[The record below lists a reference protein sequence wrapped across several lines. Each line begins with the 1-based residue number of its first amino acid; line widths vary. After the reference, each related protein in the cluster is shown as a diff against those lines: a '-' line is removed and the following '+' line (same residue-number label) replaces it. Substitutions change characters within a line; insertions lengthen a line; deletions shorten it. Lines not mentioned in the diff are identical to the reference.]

1 MQARRN
7 WLIVLLFNIVQTM
20 LLLCLTATVVNADVM
35 VSGLDGAA
43 RDNVR
48 LMLPLEKEQCDAP
61 RWKIENLFA
70 KSEKDIDPALR
81 AVGFYHATIKKS
93 LTFTPT
99 CWLASFNIDAGI
111 QTTVKTII
119 ITINGAA
126 HDDPEFKK
134 LRDKLLLKT
143 GQPLRHD
150 HYEKM
155 KKQLASLAAQR
166 GYLNSEFTSKKLVI
180 DKAHNTASFDLV
192 FDSGN
197 RQQFGEVIVD
207 QDVLE
212 PALVAKYITIKSGDF
227 YSSEQLVET
236 YDALSKS
243 GYFDSIDI
251 RPATENGGK
260 AIPITIKLHPKPK
273 YHYAFGI
280 GFDTDIGI
288 LASASYHDNRLNR
301 FGHFLTAELDI
312 APVLSTANVEYTIPM
327 ANPLTDSLSVG
338 FGLKRENNDSFKSI
352 SAKLSGRHKHTFDS
366 GWKQTLFLD
375 YSYEDF
381 QTGTDPRNNTLLLV
395 PGGNWLYSA
404 ADNPLRP
411 TEGYRLKFDVG
422 GSYKTPLLSDVSFAQ
437 GSLAATWIHSL
448 PWSGG
453 KFIGRTELGATA
465 TNNFDKLPTTYRFYA
480 GGINSVRGYAYK
492 ELGPKDAQ
500 GNVIGGQFLS
510 VFSTEYEHAIFDD
523 WGVAAFIDMGNAFNR
538 DNISLKTGAGLGARW
553 YSPFGPVRVDVAIP
567 LDPANSAFQIH
578 FSAGA
583 RL

>member
-1 MQARRN
+1 MQVGLKG
-7 WLIVLLFNIVQTM
+7 LITFIGAALLYLIIP
-20 LLLCLTATVVNADVM
+20 VVNAEVTI
-35 VSGLDGAA
+35 SGLDGVA

-48 LMLPLEKEQCDAP
+48 IMLSLTKEKCDAP
-61 RWKIENLFA
+61 RWKIDSLFA
-70 KSEKDIDPALR
+70 QSEQEIDPALR
-81 AVGFYHATIKKS
+81 AVGFYHPVIKKS
-93 LTFTPT
+93 LAFNQG
-99 CWLASFNIDAGI
+99 CWQANFNIDAGAQVI
-111 QTTVKTII
+111 VKTIN

-143 GQPLRHD
+143 GQPLRHNN
-150 HYEKM
+150 YEKM
-155 KKQLASLAAQR
+155 KSQLASLAAQR
-166 GYLNSEFTSKKLVI
+166 GYLNSEFTGKKLVI
-180 DKAHNTASFDLV
+180 DKAHNTASFELV
-192 FDSGN
+192 FDSGK
-197 RQQFGEVIVD
+197 RQQFGEIIIE

-212 PALVAKYITIKSGDF
+212 PELVAKYIAIKSGDF

-243 GYFDSIDI
+243 GYFSSIDI
-251 RPATENGGK
+251 RPATDSNGK
-260 AIPITIKLHPKPK
+260 PVPVTIKLHPKPK

-288 LASASYHDNRLNR
+288 LASAGYQDNRLNR
-301 FGHFLTAELDI
+301 YGHFLTADLDI
-312 APVLSTANVEYTIPM
+312 APVLSTANVEYTIPLD
-327 ANPLTDSLSVG
+327 NPLTETFSVG
-338 FGLKRENNDSFKSI
+338 AGLKREDNDSFKSL
-352 SAKLSGRHKHTFDS
+352 SAKLSGRYKYTFDS

-375 YSYEDF
+375 YSYEDY
-381 QTGTDPRNNTLLLV
+381 QTGSDPRGQTLLLV
-395 PGGNWLYSA
+395 PGGNWLYSV

-411 TEGYRLKFDVG
+411 TKGYRLKFDVG
-422 GSYKTPLLSDVSFAQ
+422 GSYKSPLSDVSFAQ
-437 GSLAATWIHSL
+437 GSLSATWIHAL
-448 PWSGG
+448 PWSSG

-480 GGINSVRGYAYK
+480 GGINSVRGYTYK

-500 GNVIGGQFLS
+500 GNVIGGQYLA

-523 WGVAAFIDMGNAFNR
+523 WGVAAFIDAGNAFNEVG
-538 DNISLKTGAGLGARW
+538 NINLKTGAGLGARW

-567 LDPANSAFQIH
+567 LSPADSAFQIH

>member
-1 MQARRN
+1 MQTR
-7 WLIVLLFNIVQTM
+7 FNQLVPLRIL
-20 LLLCLTATVVNADVM
+20 LLLCSTVSVVNAEVM
-35 VSGLDGAA
+35 ISGLERAA
-43 RDNVR
+43 SDNVR
-48 LMLPLEKEQCDAP
+48 ILLSLEKEKCDAP
-61 RWKIENLFA
+61 RWKIEQLFA
-70 KSEKDIDPALR
+70 EAEQEINPALR
-81 AVGFYHATIKKS
+81 AVGFYHPTIEKS
-93 LTFTPT
+93 LAFNQA
-99 CWLASFNIDAGI
+99 CWLAKFTINAGP
-111 QTTVKTII
+111 QVTVKNIT

-126 HDDPEFKK
+126 HDDAEFKK
-134 LRDKLLLKT
+134 LREKLIAKT

-155 KKQLASLAAQR
+155 KSQLASLAAQR
-166 GYLNSEFTSKKLVI
+166 GYLKSEFTTKKLLI
-180 DKAHNTASFDLV
+180 DKLHNTASFELV
-192 FDSGN
+192 FDSGK
-197 RQQFGEVIVD
+197 RQQFGEIIVE
-207 QDVLE
+207 QDVLDPE
-212 PALVAKYITIKSGDF
+212 LIAKYIAIKSGEF

-251 RPATENGGK
+251 RPATEINGK
-260 AIPITIKLHPKPK
+260 PIPVIIKLHPKPR

-312 APVLSTANVEYTIPM
+312 APVLSTANVEYTIPLD
-327 ANPLTDSLSVG
+327 NPLTETFSVG
-338 FGLKRENNDSFKSI
+338 AGLKRENNDSFTSI
-352 SAKLSGRHKHTFDS
+352 SAKLSGRYKYAFAN

-381 QTGTDPRNNTLLLV
+381 KTGTEQGKTLLLV
-395 PGGNWLYSA
+395 PGGSWLYSE

-422 GSYKTPLLSDVSFAQ
+422 GSYKIPILSDVSFAQ
-437 GSLAATWIHSL
+437 GSLAATWIHAL

-453 KFIGRTELGATA
+453 KFIGRTELGATIA
-465 TNNFDKLPTTYRFYA
+465 DNFNKLPTSYRFYA
-480 GGINSVRGYAYK
+480 GGINSVRGYTYK
-492 ELGPKDAQ
+492 ELGPKDEQ
-500 GNVIGGQFLS
+500 GNVIGGQYLS

-523 WGVAAFIDMGNAFNR
+523 WGVAAFVDTGNAFN
-538 DNISLKTGAGLGARW
+538 DLSSINLKTGAGLGARW

-567 LDPANSAFQIH
+567 LNDADSAFQIH